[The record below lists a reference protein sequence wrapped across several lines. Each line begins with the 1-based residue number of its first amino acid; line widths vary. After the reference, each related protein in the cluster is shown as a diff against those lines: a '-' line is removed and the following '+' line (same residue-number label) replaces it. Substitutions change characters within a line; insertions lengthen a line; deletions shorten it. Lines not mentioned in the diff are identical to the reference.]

1 MSYITLKSKYFIS
14 SMTRAG
20 LAVFILK
27 KAVSIA
33 QAPVT
38 ANTNIKVLE
47 DIIIEL
53 RRRTGTLMFI

>member
-1 MSYITLKSKYFIS
+1 
-14 SMTRAG
+14 MTRAG

-27 KAVSIA
+27 KTVSIA

-38 ANTNIKVLE
+38 ANTNIKVPE
-47 DIIIEL
+47 DLIIEL